1 MDAATDD
8 RVHSTSAMLVDEGI
22 AEATSV
28 GIGADA
34 EGEVL
39 RELGTLHLTELR
51 AMEPIVTQPDS
62 TTAHDA
68 KRSRAQPSQL
78 TLDNFRGA
86 PLAEPIF
93 ALSSVP
99 APYLREDSEAGSDK
113 EEAGQGCGLVM
124 ACSSFLLFFRLSKH
138 TRNHQIR
145 NRREEKRREEKR
157 TMP

>member
-8 RVHSTSAMLVDEGI
+8 RVDSTSAMLVDEGT

-51 AMEPIVTQPDS
+51 AMEPIVTQSDG

-78 TLDNFRGA
+78 TLDNFGGA
-86 PLAEPIF
+86 TLAEPMY
-93 ALSSVP
+93 AKASLQT
-99 APYLREDSEAGSDK
+99 PY
-113 EEAGQGCGLVM
+113 
-124 ACSSFLLFFRLSKH
+124 
-138 TRNHQIR
+138 
-145 NRREEKRREEKR
+145 RREEADADGDDEQVVGRGCGQVVVFSSSFQ
-157 TMP
+157 TI